1 MLNIGDAD
9 IDTIFDDF
17 VQLLNIRLKHRR
29 YTTEDSIRYTFFASL
44 IRNGVEP
51 HQLVLEF
58 PHPSIEN
65 AKIDMGLI
73 YDEEKFS
80 IAFEFKYDRDV
91 PSGKNL
97 PVTQKAVKIFE
108 DFYRL
113 CQTGVLSYFIYV
125 TNRKMANYFSN
136 SSNGHTELWNLEYGE
151 EINIDQNYFSDK
163 PEGFNDISTKLKAK
177 IVGKFKYTLLSN
189 HYLRIYEVKLP

>member
-1 MLNIGDAD
+1 MLKIGNTNIS
-9 IDTIFDDF
+9 TIFENF
-17 VQLLNIRLKHRR
+17 AELLDKRLKYQI

-51 HQLVLEF
+51 HHLVLEF

-65 AKIDMGLI
+65 AKIDMWLI
-73 YDEEKFS
+73 YEEKS
-80 IAFEFKYDRDV
+80 PIAFEFKYDRDV
-91 PSGKNL
+91 PSGTNL

-113 CQTGVLSYFIYV
+113 SQTGVLSYFIYV
-125 TNRKMANYFSN
+125 TNGKMANYFSN
-136 SSNGHTELWNLEYGE
+136 PNNEHTELWNLEYGE